1 VRVLLQLSEPSS
13 PGAIAAPQLQ
23 FELDGRPVT
32 VPDLGESLLE
42 LLRRRLGV
50 RSAKDGCA
58 PQGQCGCCT
67 VWVDGSPRV
76 ACVTPA
82 RRVAGR
88 RVTTL
93 EGLDEST
100 RRRWADAFCATG
112 ASQCG
117 FCTPGII
124 MRLAWV
130 EGRGGFDEDAVSR
143 ALAAHLCRCT
153 GWRTIVEAAA
163 LAMGSSA
170 TSPAALATGDR
181 GLLAAAQRAT
191 LEGGTPQRVGTD
203 VVLGAGGFADDDAPG
218 DALVAL
224 PDARGGWSVGD
235 SVADARR
242 AAGRVPGRNSS
253 VALGHPLELPK
264 GDFALVLRTTF
275 VEPAYLEPD
284 ASWCAPGGEP
294 ATPLANGG
302 AFGGKLGSPV
312 ASVARRL
319 ANERRQPVRVL
330 YTREDVVRLGP
341 KRPPIAAAIRA
352 DGSGIVRVA
361 RTPGSGDLGSWRTAL
376 AAGFPGLVV
385 EEVEVAGPPVSAQ
398 VRAAGWAEAAVLR
411 AAWEATRDVGRHRE
425 QAVTVASP
433 EGARASVALAPD
445 GTVSVTVEAG
455 EVLDEVVLRS
465 YVVGAVHQGLG
476 WVRSEGIAVGEDG
489 EPVDLTI
496 RSFGI
501 LPAREMPHVEVS
513 VVDAG
518 GSARRGG
525 DAVFAA
531 TAAAA
536 WLAAGL
542 PEQWPLAG
550 GG

>member
-1 VRVLLQLSEPSS
+1 VRVLLQLSGPSS
-13 PGAIAAPQLQ
+13 SGAAAAPRLQ
-23 FELDGRPVT
+23 FELDGRDVT
-32 VPDLGESLLE
+32 VPDLGESLLDV
-42 LLRRRLGV
+42 LRRRLGV

-93 EGLDEST
+93 EGLDEPT
-100 RRRWADAFCATG
+100 RRRWAEAFFATG

-117 FCTPGII
+117 FCTPGIV

-130 EGRGGFDEDAVSR
+130 EGRGPFDEEAVTR

-153 GWRTIVEAAA
+153 GWRTIVDAAA
-163 LAMGSSA
+163 LAMGAPAS
-170 TSPAALATGDR
+170 SPARPVPTGRD
-181 GLLAAAQRAT
+181 LLAAAQRAT

-203 VVLGAGGFADDDAPG
+203 VVLGAGGFADDEAPG

-242 AAGRVPGRNSS
+242 AARRVPGRNSS

-476 WVRSEGIAVGEDG
+476 WVRREGIAVGEDG

>member
-1 VRVLLQLSEPSS
+1 
-13 PGAIAAPQLQ
+13 
-23 FELDGRPVT
+23 
-32 VPDLGESLLE
+32 
-42 LLRRRLGV
+42 
-50 RSAKDGCA
+50 
-58 PQGQCGCCT
+58 
-67 VWVDGSPRV
+67 
-76 ACVTPA
+76 
-82 RRVAGR
+82 
-88 RVTTL
+88 
-93 EGLDEST
+93 
-100 RRRWADAFCATG
+100 
-112 ASQCG
+112 
-117 FCTPGII
+117 

-130 EGRGGFDEDAVSR
+130 EGRGPFDEEAVTR

-153 GWRTIVEAAA
+153 GWRTIVDAAA
-163 LAMGSSA
+163 LAMGAPAS
-170 TSPAALATGDR
+170 SPARPVPTGRD
-181 GLLAAAQRAT
+181 LLAAAQRAT

-203 VVLGAGGFADDDAPG
+203 VVLGAGGFADDEAPG

-235 SVADARR
+235 SVTEARR
-242 AAGRVPGRNSS
+242 SAGRVPGRNSS
-253 VALGHPLELPK
+253 VAVRHPLELPE

>member
-1 VRVLLQLSEPSS
+1 
-13 PGAIAAPQLQ
+13 
-23 FELDGRPVT
+23 
-32 VPDLGESLLE
+32 
-42 LLRRRLGV
+42 
-50 RSAKDGCA
+50 
-58 PQGQCGCCT
+58 
-67 VWVDGSPRV
+67 
-76 ACVTPA
+76 
-82 RRVAGR
+82 
-88 RVTTL
+88 
-93 EGLDEST
+93 
-100 RRRWADAFCATG
+100 
-112 ASQCG
+112 
-117 FCTPGII
+117 
-124 MRLAWV
+124 
-130 EGRGGFDEDAVSR
+130 
-143 ALAAHLCRCT
+143 
-153 GWRTIVEAAA
+153 
-163 LAMGSSA
+163 
-170 TSPAALATGDR
+170 
-181 GLLAAAQRAT
+181 
-191 LEGGTPQRVGTD
+191 
-203 VVLGAGGFADDDAPG
+203 
-218 DALVAL
+218 
-224 PDARGGWSVGD
+224 
-235 SVADARR
+235 
-242 AAGRVPGRNSS
+242 VPGRNSS
-253 VALGHPLELPK
+253 VAVRHPLELPE

-302 AFGGKLGSPV
+302 AFGGKLGSTV